1 VDVHC
6 FDLLAPKE
14 KDTGKIKKLEVRE
27 TPKGETV
34 VDGLSCRQLHCIE
47 DAVDASRNRSTAK
60 TAMNSQSSRSHSICT
75 LQLKIVTLI
84 SSTSNSSIG
93 GKSTVTSKLVCCGMG
108 V

>member
-1 VDVHC
+1 VDG
-6 FDLLAPKE
+6 PKE
-14 KDTGKIKKLEVRE
+14 KDTDKIKKLEVRE

-34 VDGLSCRQLHCIE
+34 VDGLSRRQLHCIE
-47 DAVDASRNRSTAK
+47 DAVRCLLDASRNRSTAK